1 MGDLET
7 FFFFLCFISLSTTE
21 RNILLK
27 KKKMP
32 KHNIL
37 TFSKCSPVPFS
48 QNTLLYSKQ
57 TRGSLQPS
65 HSGCAGF
72 HVSRAAG
79 WGAGRSGQGEVG
91 VKEAEK
97 GRNERGS
104 VFWGAG
110 KDRVWGRG

>member
-1 MGDLET
+1 MLY
-7 FFFFLCFISLSTTE
+7 FFVNYRAKHFV
-21 RNILLK
+21 K

-110 KDRVWGRG
+110 KDRVGGRG